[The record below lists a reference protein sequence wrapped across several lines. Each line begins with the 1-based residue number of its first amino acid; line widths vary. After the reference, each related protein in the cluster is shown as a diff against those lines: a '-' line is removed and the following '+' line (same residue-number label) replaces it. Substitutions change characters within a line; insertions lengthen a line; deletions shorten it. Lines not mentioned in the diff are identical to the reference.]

1 MILAYDSRMKEAKFA
16 YPWRIGPTRLNI
28 KNIVVE
34 FSMLYEVGII
44 MPNIE
49 SKMSSTREFLHGKT
63 GDLIWSYDFNE
74 IFAWRRP
81 SSYVQPT

>member
-34 FSMLYEVGII
+34 FSMLYV
-44 MPNIE
+44 
-49 SKMSSTREFLHGKT
+49 
-63 GDLIWSYDFNE
+63 
-74 IFAWRRP
+74 A
-81 SSYVQPT
+81 